1 LIDDIEI
8 ESFIL
13 EEIKKPENSLN
24 SILRPVNEQMKVSNK
39 NKRI

>member
-13 EEIKKPENSLN
+13 GEIKKPENLLN